1 MSMKLQ
7 LYDAILNG
15 SLQIVDNTDSRVYEP
30 LSYLYST
37 TLDTKGK
44 AEDVLTRL
52 VRGNIQFDF
61 SISDEA
67 DISMYLQADEYTEIR
82 TDDSDISITIPI
94 SEKSPQERYYN
105 ALMRTEAKRIKFTL
119 IDYAN
124 CVKDNLRAREQVK
137 DVLNQILKYIAQTEE
152 AQKLKAQPDPALTAD
167 SHTAIV
173 SNLISALTSLYFE
186 LTIIF
191 EEILPSGS
199 SLSIEDFFSR
209 RQQNQSV
216 PDEFRHNYVTA
227 QLLHRTLLAIRSD
240 DAELIS
246 NTLLRNYEEL
256 PKIESKNFR
265 EATERLENH
274 YFFLKHID
282 DIDIDNGLR
291 ESSTN
296 LKPQSIMQRLTQS
309 TDDKFRALGDVR
321 GILRIIN
328 DRLLSLAFYSDHNAE
343 LHSVPRNYIAFLNE
357 QRRLYE
363 PHIADILTTTT
374 SGKTIKAKKK
384 LSKGTNTKIKTALKL
399 IDFLSGENNDGK
411 PIMSPEEYSKLQG
424 YIEYFYENNTIPKV
438 ERPLWTDID
447 AQTVSYTIYLC
458 KVNNDPGRNKEKTL
472 LYATFVHNVF
482 YKFKDTEI
490 ETIYRKFSTK
500 PTLYDDI
507 VKSK

>member
-1 MSMKLQ
+1 MKLQ

-15 SLQIVDNTDSRVYEP
+15 SLQIVDNADSRAYEP
-30 LSYLYST
+30 LSYLFST
-37 TLDTKGK
+37 TLDTKAK
-44 AEDVLTRL
+44 AEDVLTLL
-52 VRGNIQFDF
+52 VRNNIHFDF

-67 DISMYLQADEYTEIR
+67 DISMCLQADEYTEIR
-82 TDDSDISITIPI
+82 TDDSDISIVIPL
-94 SEKSPQERYYN
+94 SENSPQERYYN
-105 ALMRTEAKRIKFTL
+105 ALMRTEAARIKFTL

-124 CVKDNLRAREQVK
+124 TVKDNLRAREQVK
-137 DVLNQILKYIAQTEE
+137 DVLNQILKYISQVEE
-152 AQKLKAQPDPALTAD
+152 IQELKAKHDYIITAV
-167 SHTAIV
+167 SRTTIF
-173 SNLISALTSLYFE
+173 SNLISALTALYFE

-191 EEILPSGS
+191 EDILQPGS
-199 SLSIEDFFSR
+199 SLSIEDFFNR
-209 RQQNQSV
+209 RQKNQSV

-246 NTLLRNYEEL
+246 KTLQHNYEEL
-256 PKIESKNFR
+256 PKIENKNFR

-296 LKPQSIMQRLTQS
+296 LEPQSIMQRLTQS

-328 DRLLSLAFYSDHNAE
+328 DRLISLAFYSDYNTE

-374 SGKTIKAKKK
+374 LGKTIKAKKK

-411 PIMSPEEYSKLQG
+411 PIMSPEEYTKLQG
-424 YIEYFYENNTIPKV
+424 YIKYFYENNAIPKV

-472 LYATFVHNVF
+472 LYATFVHDVF
-482 YKFKDTEI
+482 YKFKDTEV
-490 ETIYRKFSTK
+490 ETIIRKFSTK
-500 PTLYDDI
+500 PTHYDDI

>member
-1 MSMKLQ
+1 MKLQ

-15 SLQIVDNTDSRVYEP
+15 SLQIDDNTDSRAYEP
-30 LSYLYST
+30 LSYLFST

-52 VRGNIQFDF
+52 VRSNIKFDF

-82 TDDSDISITIPI
+82 TDDSCISIAIPL
-94 SEKSPQERYYN
+94 SENSPHERYYN
-105 ALMRTEAKRIKFTL
+105 ALMRTEAARIKFTL
-119 IDYAN
+119 INYAN
-124 CVKDNLRAREQVK
+124 TVKDNLRAREQVK
-137 DVLNQILKYIAQTEE
+137 DVLNQILKYISQAEE
-152 AQKLKAQPDPALTAD
+152 TQKLKAQPDNF
-167 SHTAIV
+167 HTTDRHIAIF
-173 SNLISALTSLYFE
+173 SNLISALTALYFE

-199 SLSIEDFFSR
+199 SLSIEDFISR
-209 RQQNQSV
+209 RQENQSV
-216 PDEFRHNYVTA
+216 PDQFRHNYVTA

-246 NTLLRNYEEL
+246 NTLLRNYDEL

-274 YFFLKHID
+274 YFFLKYID
-282 DIDIDNGLR
+282 EYDTDNGLS
-291 ESSTN
+291 EPSTN
-296 LKPQSIMQRLTQS
+296 SEQQSIMQRLTQS

-321 GILRIIN
+321 EILRIIN
-328 DRLLSLAFYSDHNAE
+328 DRLLSLSFYSDHNAE
-343 LHSVPRNYIAFLNE
+343 LHSIPRNYIAFLNE
-357 QRRLYE
+357 QKRLYE

-374 SGKTIKAKKK
+374 SSTGKTIKAKKK

-424 YIEYFYENNTIPKV
+424 YIEYFYENNAIPKV

-500 PTLYDDI
+500 PTHYDDI